1 MKSSELNSLLSSST
15 NGVKIKTA
23 IQGALPE
30 FRRGLSE
37 IGRSAL
43 IDLQD
48 EGINC
53 VITKYELLNL
63 CNWYLNDVID
73 EVELEYLASAIESS
87 EDCEYE
93 VRIAEEIFLLA
104 TPEIND
110 PISKDLIR
118 KMVVRLQKA
127 A

>member
-1 MKSSELNSLLSSST
+1 M
-15 NGVKIKTA
+15 A
-23 IQGALPE
+23 IQNALPE

-37 IGRSAL
+37 TGRSAL

-48 EGINC
+48 EGNNF

-63 CNWYLNDVID
+63 CNWYLTDVID
-73 EVELEYLASAIESS
+73 EVELEYLASAIELS
-87 EDCEYE
+87 EDFEYD
-93 VRIAEEIFLLA
+93 VRIGEEIFLLA
-104 TPEIND
+104 TPEINH

-118 KMVVRLQKA
+118 QMVVRLQKA